1 MICKS
6 VLFTRTAFYHLS
18 FGEKMIVMTQSARH
32 YGHQQRAGLIP
43 SIVLQERRRAFVQ
56 SAPNPEELMY
66 KMVACGLA
74 RRRRKKVVVQFRAKD
89 AEEYENK
96 DLVLYEEVAL
106 ISGFQRPVI
115 CLIGADG
122 VGRRSLRNMLV
133 RSNRE
138 RYATVAQHTTQER
151 DPDEEDDDVQF
162 ILDTHANMEKAYN
175 ENKFL
180 EVVVQFRAKDAE
192 EYENKDLV
200 LYEEVALISGFQ
212 RPVICLIGAD
222 GVGRRSLRNM
232 LFGEYEG
239 HYYGTKLDSIREVVN
254 SGRTCLLDCSIRAVP
269 RIRNSEFMPFVVFLA
284 APSVSCMKA
293 MYEYGMSLGFT
304 HKWKRDENFRRT
316 LEQSKYIEQNYRHL
330 LDLILLCDNIETN
343 FEQLSQSLN
352 DLLVQPQ
359 WVPARW
365 LY

>member
-1 MICKS
+1 
-6 VLFTRTAFYHLS
+6 
-18 FGEKMIVMTQSARH
+18 
-32 YGHQQRAGLIP
+32 
-43 SIVLQERRRAFVQ
+43 
-56 SAPNPEELMY
+56 
-66 KMVACGLA
+66 
-74 RRRRKKVVVQFRAKD
+74 
-89 AEEYENK
+89 
-96 DLVLYEEVAL
+96 
-106 ISGFQRPVI
+106 
-115 CLIGADG
+115 
-122 VGRRSLRNMLV
+122 
-133 RSNRE
+133 
-138 RYATVAQHTTQER
+138 
-151 DPDEEDDDVQF
+151 
-162 ILDTHANMEKAYN
+162 
-175 ENKFL
+175 
-180 EVVVQFRAKDAE
+180 
-192 EYENKDLV
+192 
-200 LYEEVALISGFQ
+200 
-212 RPVICLIGAD
+212 
-222 GVGRRSLRNM
+222 
-232 LFGEYEG
+232 FGEYEG